1 MLAKKG
7 LVLSA
12 AFLSLLPSKERAAGT
27 GSGTAGVTGGHHRE
41 AWTTKGPSY
50 EDLYTQNVVISM
62 EDQEDI
68 NRSASDGKPARER
81 PIWLRESTVQGAYD
95 PDEIK
100 DGGRDLDAFQEREE
114 GRAALDDNEEVMR
127 ALLIHEKKTPSASTV
142 TVGGSAPLS
151 GANASDSESETSES
165 EEESPPRPAATA
177 TTAYGLEE
185 EEEDEEFEVVAEDPT
200 VTVAGRPHTY
210 SQVSQRPELVAQM
223 TPEEKEVYIAMG
235 RRMFEDMFD

>member
-1 MLAKKG
+1 
-7 LVLSA
+7 
-12 AFLSLLPSKERAAGT
+12 SKERAAGT
-27 GSGTAGVTGGHHRE
+27 GSGTAAGLASGHHRE

-62 EDQEDI
+62 EDQEDL
-68 NRSASDGKPARER
+68 NRSATEGKPARER

-100 DGGRDLDAFQEREE
+100 DGGRDLDTFQEREE
-114 GRAALDDNEEVMR
+114 GRATLDDNEEVMR

-142 TVGGSAPLS
+142 TVGGAAPLS

-165 EEESPPRPAATA
+165 EEESPPRAPATA
-177 TTAYGLEE
+177 TTTYGLEE
-185 EEEDEEFEVVAEDPT
+185 EDEDEEFEVVAEDPT
-200 VTVAGRPHTY
+200 VTVAGRPHSY